1 MHTRT
6 CLSLLLSAVV
16 TLSPTMLLGQAPAP
30 KSAAPK
36 SAASK
41 STPRSPVGGPIRR
54 LAEGV
59 ETTIPVDPQASETFS
74 AIFPRTPRHREVVE
88 ILRGGVPGLRWTP
101 NYYPRSET
109 LEGYNPQSGRLEG
122 IAANTVYR
130 RQVWNLEFTFK
141 PLRMMWI
148 DIPQPSGKM
157 AKKLVWYL
165 VFRVKNR
172 GDSLVAVKD
181 EQGSGPTL
189 VEWSAGDKEFRKN
202 AITAEKAY
210 KDAFRIE
217 KHDGLVPILPKSVL
231 PDWAGLRLGA
241 DGLIRF
247 FPRFVLESEEYDK
260 AYLDRVIPV
269 AIPAIQLREDP
280 KRRLLS
286 TVEISS
292 RRIPLSKG
300 REDNSV
306 WGVATWVDV
315 DARMDKFS
323 IYVEGLTNAYRW
335 QDRDDQDP
343 KPRPLDRPKIV
354 LRDAQDKPIR
364 KPLRKER
371 VMRRKTLRL
380 RFWRPGDEFYQS
392 EREIRYGAPPSQGKS
407 TLDHEWVWR

>member
-6 CLSLLLSAVV
+6 CLSLLLSVAV
-16 TLSPTMLLGQAPAP
+16 TLSPTTLLGQAP
-30 KSAAPK
+30 KSAAPRSKSK
-36 SAASK
+36 SAKAA
-41 STPRSPVGGPIRR
+41 PRSPVGAPIRK
-54 LAEGV
+54 LAPGV

-74 AIFPRTPRHREVVE
+74 SHFPRTRPNREVVE
-88 ILRGGVPGLRWTP
+88 ILRGGVPGLRWKP
-101 NYYPRSET
+101 YYYPRSET

-122 IAANTVYR
+122 IAANMVYR

-165 VFRVKNR
+165 VFRVKNL
-172 GDSLVAVKD
+172 GDQLVAVRD
-181 EQGSGPTL
+181 SEGAGPTL
-189 VEWSAGDKEFRKN
+189 PQWTAGDEAFKKS
-202 AITAEKAY
+202 AITANTAY

-231 PDWAGLRLGA
+231 PDWAGLRLGEK
-241 DGLIRF
+241 GPIRF

-260 AYLDRVIPV
+260 AYLDRVIPA
-269 AIPAIQLREDP
+269 AIPVIQMRED
-280 KRRLLS
+280 RRRKLLS

-315 DARMDKFS
+315 DARMDAFS
-323 IYVEGLTNAYRW
+323 IYIEGLTNAYRW
-335 QDRDDQDP
+335 QDRN
-343 KPRPLDRPKIV
+343 KTVRPLDRPKIV
-354 LRDAQDKPIR
+354 LRDSEDKPIR

-371 VMRRKTLRL
+371 VIRRKTLRL
-380 RFWRPGDEFYQS
+380 RFWRPGDEFYQN
-392 EREIRYGAPPSQGKS
+392 EREIRYGAPPSEDKG
-407 TLDHEWVWR
+407 TLDYEWVWR